1 MFQRTGHECDTL
13 LYVLKERG
21 GIGDGGRGRLHV
33 VYCVVEGEMKRTLL
47 TGI

>member
-21 GIGDGGRGRLHV
+21 GVGEGGGGSRGGRLHV
-33 VYCVVEGEMKRTLL
+33 VYMRS
-47 TGI
+47 